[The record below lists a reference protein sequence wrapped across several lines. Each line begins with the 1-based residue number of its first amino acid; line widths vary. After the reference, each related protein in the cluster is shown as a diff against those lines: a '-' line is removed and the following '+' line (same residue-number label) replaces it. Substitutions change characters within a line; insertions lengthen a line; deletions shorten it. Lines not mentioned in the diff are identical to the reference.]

1 MNANKP
7 AFAFIAVL
15 LLCFTGLSFSANSQ
29 SNEVDSSAELSFVHY
44 GDLID
49 VDVIG
54 SIDGDWRGTVDPEG
68 FLQGLLYA
76 PEPIYALCK
85 SEKAIAAEIEQ
96 QYAKTLKDP
105 RVVVKILDRSG
116 RAATL
121 LLGAVKN
128 QQRFKIKRETRLSEI
143 LALSG
148 GITDLANGEIT
159 IARPA
164 DLNCFAGSK
173 DGENKLT
180 MIKLT
185 IAKLLNGGAEN
196 DPLILSG
203 DIVTVVEAS
212 PIYVIGGVN
221 TPRQISSKDEM
232 TVSRAIASAGG
243 LAKEAVES
251 DVTIYRRDG
260 KQTRTLAVDLK
271 KVRSNS
277 QEDVTVKPFDII
289 DVGQK
294 GKTKPKFPPSINADS
309 FSRDIYKLPVRIIE

>member
-1 MNANKP
+1 
-7 AFAFIAVL
+7 
-15 LLCFTGLSFSANSQ
+15 
-29 SNEVDSSAELSFVHY
+29 
-44 GDLID
+44 
-49 VDVIG
+49 
-54 SIDGDWRGTVDPEG
+54 
-68 FLQGLLYA
+68 
-76 PEPIYALCK
+76 
-85 SEKAIAAEIEQ
+85 
-96 QYAKTLKDP
+96 
-105 RVVVKILDRSG
+105 
-116 RAATL
+116 
-121 LLGAVKN
+121 
-128 QQRFKIKRETRLSEI
+128 
-143 LALSG
+143 
-148 GITDLANGEIT
+148 
-159 IARPA
+159 
-164 DLNCFAGSK
+164 
-173 DGENKLT
+173 

-185 IAKLLNGGAEN
+185 IAKLLGGEAEN

-294 GKTKPKFPPSINADS
+294 GKTKPKFPPSINSDT